1 LEVLLKIIFEK
12 NAQAV
17 ITPCKGHFN
26 DSGIDI
32 FTTESFV
39 LKHGE
44 RKTISLHLR
53 FALELPWYMKFLHLF
68 GLGIEA
74 QVRPK
79 SGRTLNGIDVALGTI
94 DEGYRNFTGATIIN
108 FSGKTQKFEAGE
120 KICQIVFVPTFN
132 RVKLVEGKVDTNTSR
147 GLGGFGST
155 GLKKSSEERIKSK
168 TNTNKNKFINKFK
181 YYCDKI
187 FKIFMLKHSS
197 QEEAY
202 FGDAAIADTSA
213 KISTEAQSKKMVV
226 KMQTKQ
232 SSKPVKN
239 TTTKKQDTKKPS
251 TTKSTKK

>member
-1 LEVLLKIIFEK
+1 MKIIFEK
-12 NAQAV
+12 NAQVNGV

-53 FALELPWYMKFLHLF
+53 FALEFPWYMKFLHLLF

-108 FSGKTQKFEAGE
+108 LSGKTQKFEAGE

-168 TNTNKNKFINKFK
+168 TNINKNKFINKFK

-187 FKIFMLKHSS
+187 FMLKHSQ

-202 FGDAAIADTSA
+202 FGDAAIAASA
-213 KISTEAQSKKMVV
+213 KISAEEQSKKMVV

-251 TTKSTKK
+251 ATKSTKK

>member
-1 LEVLLKIIFEK
+1 LEDLLKIIFER
-12 NAQAV
+12 NAQIADV
-17 ITPCKGHFN
+17 VTPSKGHYN
-26 DSGIDI
+26 DSGVDI
-32 FTTESFV
+32 FTSESFV

-44 RKTISLHLR
+44 RRTIPLQVR
-53 FALELPWYMKFLHLF
+53 FALEFPWYMKFMHLF
-68 GLGIEA
+68 GIGIEA

-79 SGRTLNGIDVALGTI
+79 SGRSKNGIEISLGTI
-94 DEGYRNFTGATIIN
+94 DEGYRNFTGATVAN
-108 FSGKTQKFEAGE
+108 FSGEKQKFETGE
-120 KICQIVFVPTFN
+120 KICQIVFVPVFN

-239 TTTKKQDTKKPS
+239 TTTKKTRHKKA
-251 TTKSTKK
+251 